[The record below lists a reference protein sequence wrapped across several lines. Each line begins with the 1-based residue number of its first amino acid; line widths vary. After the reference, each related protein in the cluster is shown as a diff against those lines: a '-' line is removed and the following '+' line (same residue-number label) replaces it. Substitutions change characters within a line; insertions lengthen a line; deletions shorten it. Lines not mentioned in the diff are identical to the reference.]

1 MTPSPSPRSAR
12 ASRRRPARLILT
24 AAVVGLLTL
33 SSAWASGAPAEAAV
47 SDRYKYFGS
56 SSAGTSIRTTASA
69 SNFSTRLYNLTG
81 QSGATSTSGYS
92 VDFSGTPPQNN
103 NDYTEAAW
111 ADLPR
116 ASAVENEGRVEWI
129 LKNSYPRVTT
139 TVLRDTLRATD
150 GYQSFPTG
158 YFSESDAIAG
168 TQAAIWHLTDDV
180 ELDPNNTSPNNARVK
195 LLYQYLLEFSE
206 GRAPAST
213 QSPRV
218 EIRSESG
225 RTEFAVEPQGS
236 FGPFVLEANIEAT
249 PTISG
254 PARLVD
260 ASGQALSGPQ
270 SAGTGFWVQPTASP
284 AAAGSATISVQ
295 TASATTTS
303 VHAIFGKQQVSP
315 FAARETLSTLSS
327 SSQRA
332 TDSLEVSWEIDQNSP
347 EHYDANGEAT
357 ERGYVYHPR
366 AELSPTLERIYFT
379 DGTTTRTDLV
389 GLTST
394 GTHQSANVYSAAFA
408 DTAVNASQGPNL
420 PSGARFQEED
430 WSANGHL
437 TENPH
442 QGAVA
447 RVLQSS
453 YPELSVAQLTADL
466 KAANRLPQN
475 SGNVKNWEAIAGT
488 QAAIWH
494 FTDGKHLDTTRYASP
509 VSASSAATAEGFDPV
524 AVLDGD
530 PSTGWRA
537 AAPGEAILEFAFPA
551 DFEPRSYTV
560 TTLAGGEQGGTPTS
574 WRLQSSSDGVTF
586 SDVSTG
592 SVSHVFAG
600 GDPETGASNNI
611 PPGASYGAYTTIYR
625 IVFSGAADPEQPVQ
639 IGDVSFTGFGV
650 FGTQPNYEYR
660 EYANGTNVVQTYLH
674 LVALGES
681 QPVPNPEPTA
691 TLTGAQAHYERDELT
706 APIGPFLYEGSLAA
720 EITLTGLEDAEGAG
734 LLLPASALP
743 GPAPAAEG
751 VSAAAPQVSAAAP
764 APQGDAEPVSSLVL
778 APGDAFY
785 LLPGDEE
792 SGEAVLTARTTAVNW
807 TTARALTGTTQA
819 GSPGPTLT
827 RLGVQSTRASFTLN
841 VPFSLA
847 QESAEPPAE
856 IDDPDLIGEEDPAP
870 IDDDAP
876 ATDDKTSDLETVAD
890 RTLEVAPTTAAAGS
904 LPETGAPGD
913 AATRLAA
920 ASAALLA
927 LAFAAFA
934 AARLVLARRG
944 SITPAAERSRS

>member
-1 MTPSPSPRSAR
+1 
-12 ASRRRPARLILT
+12 
-24 AAVVGLLTL
+24 V
-33 SSAWASGAPAEAAV
+33 SGAPAEAAV

-56 SSAGTSIRTTASA
+56 SASGTSIRTTASA

-92 VDFSGTPPQNN
+92 VDFGGTPPQNN

-111 ADLPR
+111 AELPR
-116 ASAVENEGRVEWI
+116 GSAVENEGRVEWI

-139 TVLRDTLRATD
+139 TVLRDTLRATA
-150 GYQSFPTG
+150 GYQAFPTG

-168 TQAAIWHLTDDV
+168 TQAAIWHLTDGV
-180 ELDPNNTSPNNARVK
+180 SLDLDNTNPNNARVK

-206 GRAPAST
+206 GQAPASA

-218 EIRSESG
+218 EIQSGTG
-225 RTEFAVEPQGS
+225 RTEFSVEPQS
-236 FGPFVLEANIEAT
+236 AFGPFVLDANIEAT
-249 PTISG
+249 PTVTG

-260 ASGQALSGPQ
+260 ASGQALTGPQ
-270 SAGTGFWVQPTASP
+270 GAGTTFWVQPTASP
-284 AAAGSATISVQ
+284 AAAGSATISAQ

-303 VHAIFGKQQVSP
+303 VHAIFGRQQVSP

-366 AELSPTLERIYFT
+366 AELSPTLERIFFT

-394 GTHQSANVYSAAFA
+394 GAHQSANVYSAAFA
-408 DTAVNASQGPNL
+408 DTAVDAAQGPNL

-494 FTDGKHLDTTRYASP
+494 FTDGKRLDTTRYASP
-509 VSASSAATAEGFDPV
+509 VSASSAATAEGFDPG

-537 AAPGEAILEFAFPA
+537 AGPGEAILEFAFPA
-551 DFEPRSYTV
+551 DFEPRSYAV

-574 WRLQSSSDGVTF
+574 WRLQRSSDGVTF

-592 SVSHVFAG
+592 SVSHTFAG
-600 GDPETGASNNI
+600 GDPETRASNNI

-639 IGDVSFTGFGV
+639 IGDVAFTGFGV

-681 QPVPNPEPTA
+681 QPVPNPESA
-691 TLTGAQAHYERDELT
+691 AALTGAQERYERDDLA
-706 APIGPFLYEGSLAA
+706 APIGPFLYEGALAA
-720 EITLTGLEDAEGAG
+720 EITLTGLDAAAGAG
-734 LLLPASALP
+734 LLLPADALP
-743 GPAPAAEG
+743 DPAPAAG
-751 VSAAAPQVSAAAP
+751 GDATAAPQISAAAP
-764 APQGDAEPVSSLVL
+764 ATYAGAEPVSSLVL
-778 APGDAFY
+778 APGDSFY
-785 LLPGDEE
+785 LQPGDDE
-792 SGEAVLTARTTAVNW
+792 SGEAVLTAITTAVNW

-827 RLGVQSTRASFTLN
+827 RLGVQATRASFTLH

-847 QESAEPPAE
+847 QGSGEPPVE
-856 IDDPDLIGEEDPAP
+856 IDDEEPVPIDDEAPAT
-870 IDDDAP
+870 DDDAP
-876 ATDDKTSDLETVAD
+876 VTDDKTSDVETVSG
-890 RTLEVAPTTAAAGS
+890 RTLEVAPSTAAPAGS
-904 LPETGAPGD
+904 LPETGALGD
-913 AATRLAA
+913 AATRLAV

-934 AARLVLARRG
+934 AARPVLTGRRNL
-944 SITPAAERSRS
+944 SVPATERSRP